1 MPVSDKH
8 DVFQRIREK
17 ISRMSKAQRQIAAY
31 IEAHPDTVPFLT
43 TAQLAKQAGVGEAT
57 VIRFATTLGFAGFTE
72 MQRSL
77 QEQLRKRVT
86 TVERLD
92 LAEELYSEE
101 QRIAYEV
108 LSDDLSNLKQTIQML
123 DIDMFGKAVQQIHQA
138 KSVTIIAFRSSHALG
153 SFLAFYLHLLKKNTR
168 LITESDTMF
177 EQLSTLGSNDLV
189 IGISFSRYTSRTVQA
204 LQYVR
209 KQGVRTLAI
218 TDSHRSPLASTSDLY
233 LIAASSSPSFLDS
246 FVAPLSLINALL
258 IAVARINKQEITRH
272 LKNMEHL
279 WEMEGIYYPSEH
291 KSGR

>member
-1 MPVSDKH
+1 
-8 DVFQRIREK
+8 
-17 ISRMSKAQRQIAAY
+17 MSKAQRQIAAY

-77 QEQLRKRVT
+77 QEQLRKRIT

-92 LAEELYSEE
+92 MAVDLYPEE
-101 QRIAYEV
+101 QRMAYEV
-108 LSDDLSNLKQTIQML
+108 LYDDLSNLKQTIQML
-123 DIDMFGKAVQQIHQA
+123 DINMFGKAVQQIHRA
-138 KSVTIIAFRSSHALG
+138 DSVTIVAFRSSHALG
-153 SFLAFYLHLLKKNTR
+153 AFLAFYLHLLKKNTR
-168 LITESDTMF
+168 MITESDTMF
-177 EQLSTLGSNDLV
+177 EQLSTLGPNDLV

-204 LQYVR
+204 LHYV
-209 KQGVRTLAI
+209 KEQGVRSLAI
-218 TDSHRSPLASTSDLY
+218 TDSHRSPLASAADLY

-258 IAVARINKQEITRH
+258 IAVARMNQQEITRH

-279 WEMEGIYYPSEH
+279 WELEGIYYPWENQ
-291 KSGR
+291 KQ